1 MSLNIRTW
9 LEGGGFGEYADRLEA
24 NDIDGEA
31 LLALTDERLREL
43 GIPLGHR
50 RNLLEAI
57 ARLSLDSSL
66 SRAVRVDR
74 SPGNRTAGTTPDTIA
89 TAERRHLTVMF
100 VDLVGSTALSNRLDP
115 EDLRHVIRKYQDAV
129 VGEVARY
136 DGHVA
141 QYLGDGMLV
150 YFGFP
155 IAHEDDAERGVRA
168 ALTTL
173 SAVTSM
179 GSPGVENLAVRIGL
193 ATGIVVAGDLLGA
206 GAAREHAVVGETPN
220 LAARLQGIAA
230 PGEVV
235 VSANTRQLVGHLFEF
250 RDLGPQNL
258 KGFAAPVAAYAITGE
273 RSSGSSRFE
282 ARRGESLA
290 PMVGRDKELT
300 LLIENWRRVQSGQG
314 QLTII
319 TGDAGIGKSRI
330 IRALQDAL
338 APDRPARI
346 NYQCSPYHSDS
357 ALYPVIQHLA
367 RVARFEPADTP
378 DQRLD
383 RLEALLSEFGARSG
397 LDTALIAVLLG
408 IDGAHRYG
416 SLKLTPAQQRLG
428 TFKALTG
435 LLADIARTRPL
446 LWTVEDV
453 HWIDPTTLE
462 LIELCLERIA
472 NLPVL
477 ILVSARPEFHYVFG
491 NRPNVTRLPLFR
503 LGRPQIATMV
513 RSVTRGKP
521 LPEELLE
528 EIVTKSDGVP
538 LFIEEL
544 TKNVIESGVLH
555 ETQDAFV
562 VDDLLPNLEIPASLH
577 DSLMARLDRLQPVKE
592 VAQTAAC
599 IGREFSYRLLTA
611 IMPSPDKTP
620 DHALARL
627 VEAELIFNRGTPQ
640 EGQYAF
646 KHALVR
652 DAAYESLLKT
662 KRRQIHERLVNTLEA
677 LPDTP
682 PEILAF
688 HSMQAGLTEKAIT
701 AWQRAGAQAI
711 ARPAYKEA
719 IGHLS
724 QALRLAEQMGGS
736 RVWLERRLLILL
748 TLGQA
753 SIPLRGYGHSQT
765 VAAFTRAQEMVGA
778 MSDAP
783 GRFSVFYA
791 VWVAL
796 YIRGEQDKALE
807 TAGSMVREA
816 QRDSSNSHMVTALRS
831 LAMSQ
836 VITGAPMLA
845 IDSFDRARALSRSLR
860 QRSREERITLA
871 DRFATEP
878 DIATGFHLGLSLWCL
893 GRIDEARSVVAEAL
907 ASARAL
913 GHVHTLCHALAYS
926 AVIAAFGRRVD
937 EALALSAETID
948 FASRHELEMW
958 KGYGS
963 IINAHALWLSG
974 DAEGSVS
981 VMESGFAWLERTQTG
996 HTVPVHH
1003 AVHARALASLGRFDE
1018 AERYASMVRTELES
1032 GSERYYWPECQR
1044 LLGDYRRLCPGND
1057 AGEIELAY
1065 LSALSLAREQHA
1077 KSWEFYSTISLARWW
1092 TDRGKAGQAGE
1103 LLGAFCDGFTEGRS
1117 LPAWTE
1123 AETLREQLRSRG
1135 KSA

>member
-9 LEGGGFGEYADRLEA
+9 LEAGGFGEYADSFEA
-24 NDIDGEA
+24 SEIDGEA
-31 LLALTDERLREL
+31 LLALTDERLRKL
-43 GIPLGHR
+43 GIPVRHR
-50 RNLLEAI
+50 RKLLKAI
-57 ARLSLDSSL
+57 ALLSPGSS
-66 SRAVRVDR
+66 SGRAVEADR
-74 SPGNRTAGTTPDTIA
+74 SPRTGTAGTAPATTA

-115 EDLRHVIRKYQDAV
+115 EDLRNVIRKYQDAV

-141 QYLGDGMLV
+141 QYLGDGMLA

-173 SAVTSM
+173 AAVASM
-179 GSPGVENLAVRIGL
+179 GLPDVENLAVRIGI

-220 LAARLQGIAA
+220 LASRLQSIAA

-235 VSANTRQLVGHLFEF
+235 VSANTRRLVGHLFEF

-258 KGFAAPVAAYAITGE
+258 KGFAAPVAAFAISGE
-273 RSSGSSRFE
+273 RPSGSRFE

-290 PMVGRDKELT
+290 PMVGRDEELT
-300 LLIENWRRVQSGQG
+300 LLIERWRRVKSGQG

-338 APDRPARI
+338 AADRPARI
-346 NYQCSPYHSDS
+346 NYQCSPYRSDS

-378 DQRLD
+378 ARRLD
-383 RLEALLSEFGARSG
+383 RLEALLSEFGARTT
-397 LDTALIAVLLG
+397 LDTGLIAKLLG
-408 IDGAHRYG
+408 IDVAQRFGP
-416 SLKLTPAQQRLG
+416 LKLTPPQQRLG

-435 LLADIARTRPL
+435 LLVDVARVRPL
-446 LWTVEDV
+446 LWTIEDV

-462 LIELCLERIA
+462 LIELCLEHIA

-477 ILVSARPEFHYVFG
+477 ILVSARSEVRHVFG

-503 LGRPQIATMV
+503 LGRPHIATMV
-513 RSVTRGKP
+513 RGVTRGKA
-521 LPEELLE
+521 LPEELLD

-544 TKNVIESGVLH
+544 TKTVIESGVLH
-555 ETQDAFV
+555 ETRDAFV
-562 VDDLLPNLEIPASLH
+562 VDGLVPNLEIPASLH

-611 IMPSPDKTP
+611 IMPSSDKGPD
-620 DHALARL
+620 DALARL
-627 VEAELIFNRGTPQ
+627 VEAELIFSRGAPQ

-652 DAAYESLLKT
+652 DAAYESLLKV

-677 LPDTP
+677 VPDTP

-688 HSMQAGLTEKAIT
+688 HSMQAGLTEKAIA
-701 AWQRAGAQAI
+701 AWQRAGAQAL

-719 IGHLS
+719 IGHLG

-736 RVWLERRLLILL
+736 REWLERRLLILL

-765 VAAFTRAQEMVGA
+765 VAAFTRAQELVGA

-807 TAGSMVREA
+807 TAASMVREA
-816 QRDSSNSHMVTALRS
+816 QRENSSSHMVTALRS

-836 VITGAPMLA
+836 VITGAPTLA
-845 IDSFDRARALSRSLR
+845 IESFDRARALSGSLR

-878 DIATGFHLGLSLWCL
+878 DIATGFHLGLSLWCV
-893 GRIDEARSVVAEAL
+893 GRIDAARSVVGEAL

-948 FASRHELEMW
+948 FAGRHELEMW

-981 VMESGFAWLERTQTG
+981 VMESGFAWLARTQTG

-1003 AVHARALASLGRFDE
+1003 AVHARTLASLGRFDE
-1018 AERYASMVRTELES
+1018 ADRYASMVRAELES

-1044 LLGDYRRLCPGND
+1044 LLGDYRRLCPDGD
-1057 AGEIELAY
+1057 AGAIEGAY
-1065 LSALSLAREQHA
+1065 LGALSLAREQRA
-1077 KSWEFYSTISLARWW
+1077 KSWEFYSTISLVRWW
-1092 TDRGKAGQAGE
+1092 AAQGKGAQAGE
-1103 LLGAFCDGFTEGRS
+1103 LLGTFCDGFTEGRS
-1117 LPAWTE
+1117 LPAWKE
-1123 AETLREQLRSRG
+1123 AETLQEQLRTRRE
-1135 KSA
+1135 A

>member
-1 MSLNIRTW
+1 MNLNIRTW
-9 LEGGGFGEYADRLEA
+9 LAAGGFGEYADLFEA
-24 NDIDGEA
+24 NQIGGEA
-31 LLALTDERLREL
+31 LLALTDDRLRGL
-43 GIPLGHR
+43 GIPFSR
-50 RNLLEAI
+50 RRELLEAI
-57 ARLSLDSSL
+57 ARLSLDSSP
-66 SRAVRVDR
+66 SRAAEAGR
-74 SPGNRTAGTTPDTIA
+74 SPGVRTVGPAPASTA

-115 EDLRHVIRKYQDAV
+115 EDLRPVIRKYQDAI

-141 QYLGDGMLV
+141 QYLGDGMLAF
-150 YFGFP
+150 FGFP

-168 ALTTL
+168 ALATL
-173 SAVTSM
+173 GAVAAM
-179 GSPGVENLAVRIGL
+179 GLPGAENLAVRIGI
-193 ATGIVVAGDLLGA
+193 ATGIVVAGDVLGA
-206 GAAREHAVVGETPN
+206 GAAGEYAVVGETPN

-230 PGEVV
+230 PGDVV
-235 VSANTRQLVGHLFEF
+235 VSANTRQLVRHLFEC

-258 KGFAAPVAAYAITGE
+258 KGFAAPVSAYAITGE
-273 RSSGSSRFE
+273 RSSWSRFE

-300 LLIENWRRVQSGQG
+300 FLLESWGRVKAGQG

-330 IRALQDAL
+330 IRALQDSL
-338 APDRPARI
+338 AADLPARI

-357 ALYPVIQHLA
+357 ALYPVIHHLA
-367 RVARFEPADTP
+367 RAARFEATDTP
-378 DQRLD
+378 DRSLD
-383 RLEALLSEFGARSG
+383 RVEALLSQFGARRVLDTGLIAALLG
-397 LDTALIAVLLG
+397 LD
-408 IDGAHRYG
+408 GAQRYG
-416 SLKLTPAQQRLG
+416 GLNLTPPQQRLG
-428 TFKALTG
+428 TFKALMG
-435 LLADIARTRPL
+435 LLGDVARTRPL
-446 LWTVEDV
+446 LWTVEDG

-462 LIELCLERIA
+462 LIDLCLEHIA

-477 ILVSARPEFHYVFG
+477 ILLSARPEFHHAFG
-491 NRPNVTRLPLFR
+491 NSPNVSWLPLFR
-503 LGRPQIATMV
+503 LGRTQIATMV
-513 RSVTRGKP
+513 RSVTRGKA
-521 LPEELLE
+521 LPAELLD

-544 TKNVIESGVLH
+544 TKTVLESGVLH
-555 ETQDAFV
+555 ETRDAFV
-562 VDDLLPNLEIPASLH
+562 TDDLLPNLAIPASLH

-599 IGREFSYRLLTA
+599 IGREFSYRLLRA
-611 IMPSPDKTP
+611 IMPAPEMTP
-620 DHALARL
+620 DDALARL
-627 VEAELIFNRGTPQ
+627 VEAGLIFRRETPE

-652 DAAYESLLKT
+652 DAAYESLLKA
-662 KRRQIHERLVNTLEA
+662 KRRQIHERLVNALEA

-688 HSMQAGLTEKAIT
+688 HSMHAGLTEKAIA
-701 AWQRAGAQAI
+701 AWQKAGAEAI

-724 QALRLAEQMGGS
+724 QALRLAEQMGAS

-765 VAAFTRAQEMVGA
+765 VAAFTRAQELVGA

-783 GRFSVFYA
+783 ARFSVFYA

-796 YIRGEQDKALE
+796 YIRGEQDKALK
-807 TAGSMVREA
+807 TAGSMVQEA
-816 QRDSSNSHMVTALRS
+816 QRDGSNSHMVTALRS
-831 LAMSQ
+831 LAMSE
-836 VITGAPMLA
+836 VITGAPTLA
-845 IDSFDRARALSRSLR
+845 IESFERARALSGSLR
-860 QRSREERITLA
+860 PRSREERITLA

-893 GRIDEARSVVAEAL
+893 GRIDAARTVVSEAL
-907 ASARAL
+907 SSARAL

-963 IINAHALWLSG
+963 IISAHALWLNG
-974 DAEGSVS
+974 DAEESIS
-981 VMESGFAWLERTQTG
+981 VMESGFGWLARTQTG
-996 HTVPVHH
+996 HSVPVHH

-1018 AERYASMVRTELES
+1018 AERYASMVRTELQA

-1044 LLGDYRRLCPGND
+1044 LLGDYRRLCPGREAD
-1057 AGEIELAY
+1057 EIEQAY
-1065 LSALSLAREQHA
+1065 LRALSLAREQQA
-1077 KSWEFYSTISLARWW
+1077 QSWEFYATISLARWW
-1092 TDRGKAGQAGE
+1092 ADQGKPREAGE
-1103 LLGAFCDGFTEGRS
+1103 LLGTFCDGFTEGRS
-1117 LPAWTE
+1117 LPAWKE
-1123 AETLREQLRSRG
+1123 AETLREQLRSRERS
-1135 KSA
+1135 K